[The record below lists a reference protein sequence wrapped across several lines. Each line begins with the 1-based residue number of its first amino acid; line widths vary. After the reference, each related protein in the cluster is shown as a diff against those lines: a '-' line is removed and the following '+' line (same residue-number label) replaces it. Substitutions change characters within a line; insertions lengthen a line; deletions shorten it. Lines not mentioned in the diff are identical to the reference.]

1 MPPAD
6 PRRHAQEIREQ
17 IRYHNHRYYVL
28 NDPVISDA
36 AYDELMDELR
46 ALEGQHPEL
55 VTLDSPTQRVG
66 AAPADVFTKVRHPA
80 PILSLEKAIN
90 SQEIYAWW
98 ERVSKH
104 LPPDAP
110 HAAWVVEPKLDG
122 LTTVLHYQNGVFV
135 RGATRGDGYVG
146 EDITANLR
154 TVPTVP
160 LSIPLPSSPQGQ
172 GPGVAVP
179 TGLIV
184 RGEAIMLIEDFE
196 ELNRQQL
203 EAEEKP
209 FANPR
214 NAAAGSLRQLDHRVT
229 AGRPL
234 TLLAYAIVDAD
245 GAVPETQW
253 ETLHYLRDLGFL
265 VSEHIA
271 RFESL
276 DDVAAY
282 CQDWIDRRDTVSYE
296 VDGLV
301 IKVDHLSIQQSMG
314 VVGRAPRGAVAFKF
328 PGREGTTRLLDIGVN
343 VGRTGAL
350 VPYAVLDPVEVGGV
364 TIQKATLHNFDD
376 LHRKDIRIGDRV
388 IVRRA
393 GDVIPY
399 VVGPVVE
406 ARTGDERILPT
417 PQVCPSCGESVV
429 SREDEV
435 AVYCVNVDCP
445 EQRLQRVS
453 HFVGVM
459 DIEGMG
465 ERTAKLL
472 IEKGLITN
480 AADLYH
486 LDRQDL
492 LALEGFADKSTDN
505 LLTAIDATKGRPL
518 PQVIAALGIK
528 GVGGVVARM
537 LARNFRSIDD
547 LARASREALET
558 IEGMGPHTAE
568 AIVSWFDHQPNRAYV
583 EKLRR
588 AGVRLEGEPPLE
600 PSGGSLEGL
609 TFVITGALSR
619 PRSEIAALIEQQGGR
634 ITGSVSRN
642 TDYLIAG
649 TSPGGTKYS
658 RAQELGVSTIDEAQL
673 GDLIGGRG
681 DPDHLR
687 PSRDS

>member
-1 MPPAD
+1 
-6 PRRHAQEIREQ
+6 
-17 IRYHNHRYYVL
+17 
-28 NDPVISDA
+28 
-36 AYDELMDELR
+36 
-46 ALEGQHPEL
+46 
-55 VTLDSPTQRVG
+55 
-66 AAPADVFTKVRHPA
+66 
-80 PILSLEKAIN
+80 
-90 SQEIYAWW
+90 
-98 ERVSKH
+98 
-104 LPPDAP
+104 
-110 HAAWVVEPKLDG
+110 
-122 LTTVLHYQNGVFV
+122 
-135 RGATRGDGYVG
+135 
-146 EDITANLR
+146 
-154 TVPTVP
+154 
-160 LSIPLPSSPQGQ
+160 
-172 GPGVAVP
+172 
-179 TGLIV
+179 
-184 RGEAIMLIEDFE
+184 
-196 ELNRQQL
+196 
-203 EAEEKP
+203 
-209 FANPR
+209 
-214 NAAAGSLRQLDHRVT
+214 
-229 AGRPL
+229 
-234 TLLAYAIVDAD
+234 
-245 GAVPETQW
+245 
-253 ETLHYLRDLGFL
+253 
-265 VSEHIA
+265 
-271 RFESL
+271 
-276 DDVAAY
+276 
-282 CQDWIDRRDTVSYE
+282 
-296 VDGLV
+296 
-301 IKVDHLSIQQSMG
+301 
-314 VVGRAPRGAVAFKF
+314 
-328 PGREGTTRLLDIGVN
+328 
-343 VGRTGAL
+343 
-350 VPYAVLDPVEVGGV
+350 
-364 TIQKATLHNFDD
+364 
-376 LHRKDIRIGDRV
+376 
-388 IVRRA
+388 
-393 GDVIPY
+393 
-399 VVGPVVE
+399 
-406 ARTGDERILPT
+406 
-417 PQVCPSCGESVV
+417 
-429 SREDEV
+429 
-435 AVYCVNVDCP
+435 
-445 EQRLQRVS
+445 
-453 HFVGVM
+453 M